1 MQEII
6 KTFDLRVDL
15 AVEARDIV
23 RGVADIEIEGVVET
37 IEEMDNNVKIHTITI
52 NNQNGAQK
60 IGKPIGTYVTIQSPP
75 LKINDP
81 YVKEEIIKA
90 MAKSMKVLVG
100 QDLSPDQ
107 TVLLVGLGNWR
118 ATPDSLGPKFIEYSP
133 ITRHY
138 HQYAPQ
144 ALVEGMR
151 PTCGIAP
158 GVLGITGLETFEVIK
173 GIVDSV
179 QPALLIVVDALAA
192 QNVERIGT
200 TIQMSNTGIQPGSGI
215 GNARHAITQEDLGV
229 PVIAIGCPTIVNA
242 AVIADQAV
250 RKFCLDSGAMY
261 DEIRS
266 RNSIQEI
273 VSFYGGSLGV
283 TPKEIDEI
291 IENTAR
297 IMAMGVAVSIFP
309 GISEEQL
316 ELYAT

>member
-1 MQEII
+1 MQELV
-6 KTFDLRVDL
+6 KAFNLRVDL
-15 AVEARDIV
+15 AVEARDLV
-23 RGVADIEIEGVVET
+23 RGAADVEIEGVIEQVENL
-37 IEEMDNNVKIHTITI
+37 ENNVSVHTII
-52 NNQNGAQK
+52 VKNQQGAQRL
-60 IGKPIGTYVTIQSPP
+60 GKPIGTYVTIQSPP

-81 YVKEEIIKA
+81 YVKEEIIQA
-90 MAKSMKVLVG
+90 MSKSMQSLVG
-100 QDLSPDQ
+100 NALTPNS

-118 ATPDSLGPKFIEYSP
+118 ATPDALGPKFIQYSP

-158 GVLGITGLETFEVIK
+158 GVLGITGLETFEVVK
-173 GIVDSV
+173 GVVDSV
-179 QPALLIVVDALAA
+179 KPGILVVVDALAA
-192 QNVERIGT
+192 QNVDRIGT

-215 GNARHAITQEDLGV
+215 GNARHSITEEDLGV

-242 AVIADQAV
+242 AVIADQAI

-266 RNSIQEI
+266 RNSIGDI

-291 IENTAR
+291 IENSAR
-297 IMAMGVAVSIFP
+297 IIAMGVGVSLFP
-309 GISEEQL
+309 GISQEQL

>member
-291 IENTAR
+291 IENTALTL
-297 IMAMGVAVSIFP
+297 M
-309 GISEEQL
+309 E
-316 ELYAT
+316 